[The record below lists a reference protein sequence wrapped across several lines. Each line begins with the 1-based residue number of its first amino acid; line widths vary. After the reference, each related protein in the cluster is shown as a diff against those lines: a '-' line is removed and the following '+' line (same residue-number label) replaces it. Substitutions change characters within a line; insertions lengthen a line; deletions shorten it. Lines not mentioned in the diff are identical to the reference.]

1 MATAKLNREYALR
14 ICGIGLVML
23 ALSAWSVYD
32 GAYGWPRQNEAMEA
46 VREDFAAGC
55 AKGMS
60 PQDWLASDPASP
72 GRYALKTLFEVRGC
86 SPPKRFVQELAA
98 ITEPSGDDR
107 ETKAARAARALE
119 LFDEPLYPPA
129 KLKGQFVQALV
140 TFALALIAFVSVA
153 RKKGVVYSADDA
165 GLSGSGFGDATIPW
179 GEVESVDWS
188 RWDEK
193 GIFTISLRDGRRFTL
208 DGWHFAPMRPL
219 AAIVRE
225 KVQANTGS

>member
-60 PQDWLASDPASP
+60 PQDWLAELTAYP
-72 GRYALKTLFEVRGC
+72 GSYPLKTTFEVRGY
-86 SPPKRFVQELAA
+86 SPPKHFVQELAA
-98 ITEPSGDDR
+98 ITEPRGDDQIA
-107 ETKAARAARALE
+107 KAARAARALE
-119 LFDEPLYPPA
+119 LFDKPLYPPA
-129 KLKGQFVQALV
+129 KLKGQFVQAAITL
-140 TFALALIAFVSVA
+140 ALAALAFLAVA
-153 RKKGVVYSADDA
+153 RKRGLAYSADDN